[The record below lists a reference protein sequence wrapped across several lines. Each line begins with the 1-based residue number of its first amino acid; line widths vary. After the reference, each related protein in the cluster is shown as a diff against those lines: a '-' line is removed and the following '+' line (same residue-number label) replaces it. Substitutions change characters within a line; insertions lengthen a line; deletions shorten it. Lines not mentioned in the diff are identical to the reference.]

1 MSVVTP
7 LPSDDRAPHR
17 SERSHGLFR
26 RLLRFSAAL
35 SLLCAAAAF
44 PASALFNLEAVTVAG
59 NVTVP
64 SDEIRG
70 RAGVGPGLNAFRVNA
85 GLIRRRLLED
95 PRIRSVSV
103 TVTFPSRLGLTIAER
118 TPAAALAVGEGEGY
132 FHLSADGVALAA
144 AADPESLP
152 IVVADRL
159 NPVDVVVGK
168 VLQSS
173 DARLGSR
180 IAGSLPAA
188 IRDRVAGVHVD
199 GAGEASLALRGGVT
213 VRLGGPAGIA
223 ERLEMVP
230 DVLDAIA
237 TRGLA
242 VESVD
247 LRVPGNVV
255 VRPLDPAAALRGG
268 QEKVSPRGI
277 EPAMHRPSF
286 P

>member
-7 LPSDDRAPHR
+7 LPSDDRAPRR
-17 SERSHGLFR
+17 SERSGGLFR
-26 RLLRFSAAL
+26 RLLRFCAAL

-44 PASALFNLEAVTVAG
+44 PASAFFNLEAVTVAG

-64 SDEIRG
+64 SDEIRE

-95 PRIRSVSV
+95 PRVRSASV
-103 TVTFPSRLGLTIAER
+103 TMTFPSRLRLTIAER
-118 TPAAALAVGEGEGY
+118 TPAAALLVGEGY

-159 NPVDVVVGK
+159 DPADVVVGK
-168 VLQSS
+168 VLPSS

-180 IAGSLPAA
+180 IAGSVPAA

-199 GAGEASLALRGGVT
+199 GAGEATLALRGGVT
-213 VRLGGPAGIA
+213 VRLGGNAGIA

-237 TRGLA
+237 TRGLV

-255 VRPLDPAAALRGG
+255 VRPLDPAATLRGG
-268 QEKVSPRGI
+268 KEKVSPRGI

>member
-7 LPSDDRAPHR
+7 LPSDDPSPGRPEKSR
-17 SERSHGLFR
+17 GLFR
-26 RLLRFSAAL
+26 RLLRFFAAV

-44 PASALFNLEAVTVAG
+44 PASALFDLEAVSVAG

-64 SDEIRG
+64 SEEVLG
-70 RAGVGPGLNAFRVNA
+70 RAAVGPGLNAFRVNA
-85 GLIRRRLLED
+85 GLIRKRLLED
-95 PRIRSVSV
+95 PRIRRVSV
-103 TVTFPSRLGLTIAER
+103 TMTFPSRVLLTIAER
-118 TPAAALAVGEGEGY
+118 TPAAAVAVGEAY
-132 FHLSADGVALAA
+132 FRVSADGVALAA
-144 AADPESLP
+144 AEDPESLP

-159 NPVDVVVGK
+159 NPDDVVVGK
-168 VLQSS
+168 VMHSS

-180 IAGSLPAA
+180 IAGSLPAS
-188 IRDRVAGVHVD
+188 IRDRVAGVYLD

-213 VRLGGPAGIA
+213 VRLGGHAGID

-237 TRGLA
+237 TRGL
-242 VESVD
+242 VVDSVD

-255 VRPLDPAAALRGG
+255 VRPLDPATTLRGG

-277 EPAMHRPSF
+277 DPAMHRPSF

>member
-7 LPSDDRAPHR
+7 LPSDDPPARRPEKSRA
-17 SERSHGLFR
+17 LFR
-26 RLLRFSAAL
+26 RLLRFCAAL
-35 SLLCAAAAF
+35 ALLCAAAAF
-44 PASALFNLEAVTVAG
+44 PASAFFDLEAVSVAG
-59 NVTVP
+59 NVTVS
-64 SDEIRG
+64 SDEIRE
-70 RAGVGPGLNAFRVNA
+70 RAGVRPGLNAFRVNA
-85 GLIRRRLLED
+85 GLIRKRLLED
-95 PRIRSVSV
+95 PRVRSASV
-103 TVTFPSRLGLTIAER
+103 TMLFPGRLRLTIAER
-118 TPAAALAVGEGEGY
+118 TPAAALAVGEGY
-132 FHLSADGVALAA
+132 FQVSADGVALAA

-159 NPVDVVVGK
+159 SPADVVVGE
-168 VLQSS
+168 VIRSS

-180 IAGSLPAA
+180 IAGSLPAS
-188 IRDRVAGVHVD
+188 IRDRVAGVYLD

-213 VRLGGPAGIA
+213 VRLGGTAGMA

-237 TRGLA
+237 TRGLV

-268 QEKVSPRGI
+268 QETVPPRGI
-277 EPAMHRPSF
+277 EPAMHRPS
-286 P
+286 PP

>member
-7 LPSDDRAPHR
+7 LPSDDRSPRRPERPH
-17 SERSHGLFR
+17 SFFR
-26 RLLRFSAAL
+26 RLLRFGAAL

-44 PASALFNLEAVTVAG
+44 PASALFDLEAVTVAG

-64 SDEIRG
+64 SDEIRE
-70 RAGVGPGLNAFRVNA
+70 RAGVGPGVNAFRVNA
-85 GLIRRRLLED
+85 GVIRRRLLED
-95 PRIRSVSV
+95 PRVRSASV
-103 TVTFPSRLGLTIAER
+103 TMMFPSQLRLTVAER
-118 TPAAALAVGEGEGY
+118 TPAAALAVGDVY

-159 NPVDVVVGK
+159 NPAEVVVGQ

-180 IAGSLPAA
+180 IVGSLPAA
-188 IRDRVAGVHVD
+188 LRDRVAGVHVD
-199 GAGEASLALRGGVT
+199 SAGDASLALRGGVT
-213 VRLGGPAGIA
+213 VRLGGTAGIA

-237 TRGLA
+237 TRGLV

-255 VRPLDPAAALRGG
+255 VRPLDPAGTLRGG
-268 QEKVSPRGI
+268 QEKVFPRGI

>member
-7 LPSDDRAPHR
+7 LPSDDRAPRR
-17 SERSHGLFR
+17 SETSHGLVR
-26 RLLRFSAAL
+26 RLLRFCAAL

-44 PASALFNLEAVTVAG
+44 PASAFFDLEAVTVAG

-64 SDEIRG
+64 ADEIRG

-95 PRIRSVSV
+95 PRVRSASV
-103 TVTFPSRLGLTIAER
+103 TMAFPSRLRLTIAER
-118 TPAAALAVGEGEGY
+118 TPAAALAVGEGY
-132 FHLSADGVALAA
+132 FHVSADGVALAA

-152 IVVADRL
+152 VVLADRL
-159 NPVDVVVGK
+159 NPADVVVGQ
-168 VLQSS
+168 VLPSS
-173 DARLGSR
+173 DARLGSW

-188 IRDRVAGVHVD
+188 LRDRVAGVHVD

-213 VRLGGPAGIA
+213 VRLGGNAGIDG
-223 ERLEMVP
+223 RLEMVP

-237 TRGLA
+237 TRGLV

-247 LRVPGNVV
+247 LRVSGNVV
-255 VRPLDPAAALRGG
+255 VRPLDRATTLRGG
-268 QEKVSPRGI
+268 QEKVFPRGI
-277 EPAMHRPSF
+277 EPAMHRPSL

>member
-7 LPSDDRAPHR
+7 LPSDDSPQRR
-17 SERSHGLFR
+17 SQKSHSLFR
-26 RLLRFSAAL
+26 RLLRFCAAV
-35 SLLCAAAAF
+35 SLLSAAAAF
-44 PASALFNLEAVTVAG
+44 PASAFFDLEAVSVAG

-64 SDEIRG
+64 SDEIRE

-85 GLIRRRLLED
+85 GFIRRRLLED
-95 PRIRSVSV
+95 PRVRSAAV
-103 TVTFPSRLGLTIAER
+103 TMMFPSRLRLTIVER
-118 TPAAALAVGEGEGY
+118 TPAAALAVGEAY

-159 NPVDVVVGK
+159 DPADVVVGK
-168 VLQSS
+168 VLPSS
-173 DARLGSR
+173 DARLGSQ

-188 IRDRVAGVHVD
+188 IRERVEGVHVD

-213 VRLGGPAGIA
+213 VRLGGSAGIA

-237 TRGLA
+237 MRGL
-242 VESVD
+242 VIESVD

-255 VRPLDPAAALRGG
+255 VRPLAPATTLRGG
-268 QEKVSPRGI
+268 QEKVFPRGI
-277 EPAMHRPSF
+277 VPAMHRPSF